1 MLTVDADEVPDDA
14 RRMSVALSPPPR
26 LRPRKLTQRGA
37 NARERIVTAMI
48 ACIVRSGFAA
58 TTVEHVMAEA
68 GLSRGSVLHQFPTRL
83 ELVVASAEHAMRR
96 MMDAGRAFAAAIDD
110 PYDRLACYADNLW
123 ANHSHPHGLA
133 VTDILLATR
142 WDADLAQA
150 LLPVTS
156 EIELQIQDEFLKLA
170 REAGVADPQAFV
182 PYGWLLLASV
192 RGLIIEHK
200 LNPERPMI
208 LEAIEVM
215 KAQHRQVCEDL
226 CKK

>member
-1 MLTVDADEVPDDA
+1 
-14 RRMSVALSPPPR
+14 MSVALSPSPR
-26 LRPRKLTQRGA
+26 IRPRKLTRRGA
-37 NARERIVTAMI
+37 DARSKIINAMI

-83 ELVVASAEHAMRR
+83 ELVVACADYAMRE
-96 MMDAGRAFAAAIDD
+96 MMDAGRAYGEAIAD
-110 PYDRLACYADNLW
+110 PYERLVKYADNLW
-123 ANHSHPHGLA
+123 ANHSHPNGLV

-142 WDADLAQA
+142 WDAELAAA

-156 EIELQIQDEFLKLA
+156 DIELQIQDEFLKLA
-170 REAGVADPQAFV
+170 RDAGLADPHAFV

-192 RGLIIEHK
+192 RGLLIEHK
-200 LNPERPMI
+200 LNPKRPMI

-215 KAQHRQVCEDL
+215 KVEHRRLCERL
-226 CKK
+226 RQK